1 MIGLAI
7 GAAALFGFAAMR
19 RHHWR
24 HACAYGPGRHG
35 WDGSSSEDWGPPPW
49 GPPWARGRR
58 GHGRWGRGG
67 GGFHRR
73 AWMWAVLDRLD
84 LSPAQEKL
92 VRSEVEQFI
101 ERVRGLRAE
110 SKTAREDLARAVSGD
125 VFDQSALNAMFERQ
139 DTAIVELRAA
149 VTGALGR
156 IHEAL
161 DAKQREALSEL
172 LAGGM
177 FRGGG
182 FGGPYRV

>member
-7 GAAALFGFAAMR
+7 GAAALFGFAALR

-24 HACAYGPGRHG
+24 HACWYGRQGWEGPG
-35 WDGSSSEDWGPPPW
+35 WGPPPW
-49 GPPWARGRR
+49 APPWSRSRR
-58 GHGRWGRGG
+58 GRWGHGG
-67 GGFHRR
+67 DHHRR

-92 VRSEVEQFI
+92 VRSELDQIV

-110 SKTAREDLARAVSGD
+110 AKTAREDLGRAVSGD
-125 VFDQSALNAMFERQ
+125 VFDQSALNAMFERH

-161 DAKQREALSEL
+161 DARQREALSEL
-172 LAGGM
+172 LAGGL
-177 FRGGG
+177 FRGAD
-182 FGGPYRV
+182 FGGPYRM